1 MQLKDLRELFE
12 RDGRV
17 AQICVSAGATEVQG
31 LVGSAAAIVAAAVT
45 AKSEGDF
52 LFVLEDKER
61 AAYFL
66 NDLETALEGCNR
78 QVLFFPRSARVPYQ
92 SEKTEN
98 ANVAMRAEALSKLM
112 AHRGKVCIV
121 SFPEALAEQVVT
133 RQKLKKHTYTVNR
146 GDVLEQDFLDEI
158 LIDYGF
164 EKVDYVYTPGQ
175 YSIRG
180 GIVDIFSYAFDHP
193 YRIEMFGDQVEEIR
207 KFDPSDQ
214 LSTGVMARA
223 VIIPD
228 VGDTMVVEGHQPL
241 LEFLGPDAKVW
252 VEDAEDVA
260 AKLDAEVDKARLFYE
275 RLDQGTNRMPPEEL
289 YTTAERYWAQLQKQR
304 VVEFGGGRGLVE
316 NEAYAEVCTV
326 KFHMTPQPVFNK
338 NFDLLAEQM
347 KLNAQ
352 DGVTTYV
359 LSGQGTQLERL
370 HDIFEDR
377 GDQVK
382 YEAVPTEI
390 SEGFVDK
397 GQKLAC
403 YTDHQIFERY
413 HRFRLKDGFKKNK
426 QALTIKELLSLE
438 PGDFVVHIDHG
449 IGEFSGLQKIE
460 QGGVQQEAIRLKYKG
475 GDILYVSVHSL
486 HRISK
491 YSGKEGKAPSIN
503 KLGSPAWQKTKNK
516 TKKRV
521 KEIAYDLLKLYA
533 KRRASKGFAFTP
545 DTYLQTELEASFMY
559 QDTPDQLASTIAVK
573 EDMEKEM
580 PMDRLVCGDVG
591 FGKTEIAV
599 RAAFKA
605 ATDGKQ
611 VAVMVPTTILSTQH
625 LRSFRRRLKEFPV
638 TVDYINR
645 NKKGTKLTETL
656 KRLATGEID
665 ILIGTHA
672 IVGKRVKWKDL
683 GLLVIDEEQK
693 FGVGVK
699 DKLKTLRASI
709 DSLTLTATPIPRTLQ
724 FSLMGARDLSIIA
737 TPPANRHPVE
747 TVLTSFNEE
756 VIRDAVSYEVSRGGQ
771 VFFVHNRVANI
782 REVAGMISRVVPDV
796 RVAIGHGQMDGVQ
809 LERVMSEFIDGAY
822 DVMVATTII
831 ENGIDISNANTILI
845 NEAHHFGLSDLHQLR
860 GRVGRSNKK
869 AFCYLLSPPLHVLPT
884 ESRKRMQAMEQFSD
898 LGSGMNIAMRDL
910 DIRGAGDL
918 LGGEQSGFISDIGFE
933 MYQKIL
939 AEAVRE
945 LKETEFADLAHEEA
959 EFREHYVEET
969 ALETDLAVL
978 LPDHYIS
985 DISERIALYRE
996 LDDLADEKALQG
1008 YEARLIDRFGA
1019 LPVEAEDLLQ
1029 TIRLRWMAQIIGFSK
1044 LVLKGGRLIGVF
1056 AEEEDSEYYKGV
1068 RFKRVLD
1075 YMQRQ
1080 GHGVQM
1086 YQRNGSLRLRVEPVD
1101 GLVGAMKILRPLSG
1115 TQEPASATSKA

>member
-1 MQLKDLRELFE
+1 MQLKDLRKLYE

-17 AQICVSAGATEVQG
+17 AEIHANPGATEAHG
-31 LVGSAAAIVAAAVT
+31 LVGSAAAIIGAAVAAES
-45 AKSEGDF
+45 KGDF

-66 NDLETALEGCNR
+66 NDLEAALEGSDR
-78 QVLFFPRSARVPYQ
+78 QAVFFPRSARVPYQ
-92 SEKTEN
+92 AEKTQN
-98 ANVAMRAEALSKLM
+98 ANVAMRAEALNKLM

-121 SFPEALAEQVVT
+121 SFPEALAEQVIT
-133 RQKLKKHTYTVNR
+133 RQKLKKHTYTINR
-146 GDVLEQDFLDEI
+146 GDTIEQDFLDEI

-164 EKVDYVYTPGQ
+164 EKVDYVYEPGQ

-180 GIVDIFSYAFDHP
+180 GIVDIFSFAFDHP
-193 YRIEMFGDQVEEIR
+193 YRIEMFGDEVEEIR
-207 KFDPSDQ
+207 KFNPTDQ
-214 LSTGVMARA
+214 LSVGVMTRA
-223 VIIPD
+223 VIVPD
-228 VGDTMVVEGHQPL
+228 VGDSVLLEGHQPL
-241 LEFLGPDAKVW
+241 LEFLGEDAHVW
-252 VEDAEDVA
+252 VWDAEGA
-260 AKLDAEVDKARLFYE
+260 AVQLDAEVDKAQLFYE
-275 RLDQGTNRMPPEEL
+275 RLEEGTNRMPPEEL
-289 YTTAERYWAQLQKQR
+289 YTTGRRYWDQLKKQH

-316 NEAYAEVCTV
+316 HAHFADVRTV
-326 KFHMTPQPVFNK
+326 DFSMTPQQAFNK
-338 NFDLLAEQM
+338 NFDLLAEQL
-347 KLNAQ
+347 KLNAK
-352 DGVTTYV
+352 DRMTTYV

-370 HDIFEDR
+370 HDIFDDR
-377 GDQVK
+377 GDEVK
-382 YEAVPTEI
+382 YVPVPTEI
-390 SEGFVDK
+390 SEGFVDR

-449 IGEFSGLQKIE
+449 IGEFSGLQQID
-460 QGGVQQEAIRLKYKG
+460 QGGVEQEAIRLKYKG

-491 YSGKEGKAPSIN
+491 YSGKEGARPSIN

-559 QDTPDQLASTIAVK
+559 QDTPDQLTSTIAMK

-580 PMDRLVCGDVG
+580 PMDRLICGDVG

-645 NKKGTKLTETL
+645 NKKGAKLAETL
-656 KRLATGEID
+656 KQLEAGEID

-683 GLLVIDEEQK
+683 GLLIIDEEQK

-747 TVLTSFNEE
+747 TVVASFNEE
-756 VIRDAVSYEVSRGGQ
+756 LLRDAISYEVSRGGQ

-782 REVAGMISRVVPDV
+782 KEIAGMINRLVPDI
-796 RVAIGHGQMDGVQ
+796 RVAVGHGQMDGEK
-809 LERVMSEFIDGAY
+809 LEQVMADFIDGAY

-869 AFCYLLSPPLHVLPT
+869 AFCYLLSPPLHALPT
-884 ESRKRMQAMEQFSD
+884 ESRKRLQAMEQFSD

-945 LKETEFADLAHEEA
+945 LKETEFAELAREEA
-959 EFREHYVEET
+959 DSRAHYVEET

-978 LPDHYIS
+978 LPDHYVS

-996 LDDLADEKALQG
+996 LDNLTDEKALQAF
-1008 YEARLIDRFGA
+1008 ESRLIDRFGA
-1019 LPVEAEDLLQ
+1019 LPVEAVDLLK
-1029 TIRLRWMAQIIGFSK
+1029 TIRLRWMAQTIGFSK

-1056 AEEEDSEYYKGV
+1056 AEEENNAYYKGA

-1075 YMQRQ
+1075 YMQAHVR
-1080 GHGVQM
+1080 GVSM
-1086 YQRNGSLRLRVEPVD
+1086 YQRNGSLRLRVEPMD
-1101 GLVGAMKILRPLSG
+1101 GID
-1115 TQEPASATSKA
+1115 SALALLGKLTGRS